1 MELFKPF
8 WLIEYPGKTIEQ
20 RKKASKKIH
29 ECCNKIAE
37 LNDQQ
42 KLIEIARTAVY
53 SSYRHEAEKK
63 IEDQTVLRELAQ
75 KYHDEEAI
83 IRLTD
88 SEDILK
94 EVVLTDTLDSIVD
107 TAIRKIYD
115 DTFLKSALEKA
126 VQYQLPCQ
134 EEDKRRNSTSYI
146 ILTLASQISDQEYLF
161 KLASGQMDF
170 EHFYTKA
177 QIAALNNLD
186 DEEKLFSL
194 VKSYSTNDDVAIAA
208 IKKMRSAEHLEWI
221 RDNMNTKGVFPTRG
235 MIAADRLK
243 SLEKN
248 R

>member
-1 MELFKPF
+1 M
-8 WLIEYPGKTIEQ
+8 
-20 RKKASKKIH
+20 
-29 ECCNKIAE
+29 
-37 LNDQQ
+37 
-42 KLIEIARTAVY
+42 
-53 SSYRHEAEKK
+53 
-63 IEDQTVLRELAQ
+63 
-75 KYHDEEAI
+75 
-83 IRLTD
+83 
-88 SEDILK
+88 
-94 EVVLTDTLDSIVD
+94 LTDTQANIVD

-115 DTFLKSALEKA
+115 DTFLKNALEKA

-134 EEDKRRNSTSYI
+134 EEDKKRNSISYI

-170 EHFYTKA
+170 EHFYVKEK
-177 QIAALNNLD
+177 IAALNNLD

-208 IKKMRSAEHLEWI
+208 IKKMRSTERLEWI